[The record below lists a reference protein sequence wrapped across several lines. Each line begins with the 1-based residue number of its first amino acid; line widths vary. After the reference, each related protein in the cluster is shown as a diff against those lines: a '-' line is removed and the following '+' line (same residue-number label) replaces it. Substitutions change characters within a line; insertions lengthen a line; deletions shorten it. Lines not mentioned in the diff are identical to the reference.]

1 MSERRFLSFDFDLER
16 SPAARKLAE
25 RALIWLVH
33 ELRDAQLPIIVVG
46 GLVPEVLAREAE
58 LEAPAH
64 LGTSDVDIL
73 VALHASAEADL
84 TELEAA
90 LERAGFEPDLK
101 IAEGWRWR
109 ASVGTVAVK
118 LEFLCD
124 LDDRP
129 ANQAIPLPGC
139 RRVTAANLR
148 GTGFVARDYV
158 TEPLTGELPSGET
171 VTVEVN
177 FAGLCG
183 YLMAKLVAARERGK
197 DKDYYDLTYVLLNN
211 RAGSPR
217 QAGALLIGGPFADDV
232 RARVSLFREISAR
245 FARHTDAGPTGYAAQ
260 TLQVNPEEDAAVLRQ
275 DAVAAVGQFID
286 ALGLD
291 LA

>member
-1 MSERRFLSFDFDLER
+1 M
-16 SPAARKLAE
+16 LAE
-25 RALIWLVH
+25 QALIWLVH
-33 ELRDAQLPIIVVG
+33 ELHDAKLPIIVVG

-84 TELEAA
+84 TA
-90 LERAGFEPDLK
+90 LETALEDAGFEPDPK

-109 ASVGTVAVK
+109 AKVGTVAVK
-118 LEFLCD
+118 IEFLCD

-139 RRVTAANLR
+139 RHVTAANLR

-158 TEPLTGELPSGET
+158 TERLRGELPSGET

-211 RAGSPR
+211 RAGGAR
-217 QAGALLIGGPFADDV
+217 VAGELLIGGQFGDDV
-232 RARVSLFREISAR
+232 RARLSLFREMAAR
-245 FARHTDAGPTGYAAQ
+245 FAGPVDAGPSGYAVQ
-260 TLQVNPEEDAAVLRQ
+260 TVQVNPEEDVAVLRQ
-275 DAVAAVGQFID
+275 DAVAVLGQFID

-291 LA
+291 LG